1 MGRNGAK
8 SEVKVVA
15 SQTDWDLLL
24 EEQVLIK
31 DVQKVTNKRLCLVPS
46 PPYVQTIL
54 GCQDSKFNQFIPF
67 L

>member
-15 SQTDWDLLL
+15 SQRDWELLL

-31 DVQKVTNKRLCLVPS
+31 EVEKVTNKRVCLVPS
-46 PPYVQTIL
+46 PHIYNL
-54 GCQDSKFNQFIPF
+54 GLPRQQI
-67 L
+67 

>member
-15 SQTDWDLLL
+15 SQRDWELLL

-31 DVQKVTNKRLCLVPS
+31 EVEKVTNKQVCLVPS
-46 PPYVQTIL
+46 SHVYTDNFGLPRQRI
-54 GCQDSKFNQFIPF
+54 
-67 L
+67 

>member
-15 SQTDWDLLL
+15 SQRDWELLL

-31 DVQKVTNKRLCLVPS
+31 EVENVTNKRLCLVPS
-46 PPYVQTIL
+46 PPIYADNFGLPRQRI
-54 GCQDSKFNQFIPF
+54 
-67 L
+67 